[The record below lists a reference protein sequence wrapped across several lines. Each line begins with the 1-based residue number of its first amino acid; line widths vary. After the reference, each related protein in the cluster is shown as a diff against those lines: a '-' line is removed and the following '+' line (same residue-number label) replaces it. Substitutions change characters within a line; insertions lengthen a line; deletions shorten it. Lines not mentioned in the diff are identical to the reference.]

1 MRFVTIKDLRS
12 KTAAIRK
19 DLSAD
24 EEIVV
29 TANGR
34 PIALLTA
41 VAGDNLEE
49 ELLAH
54 RRARARAALD
64 RTRALSRRGRDVR
77 NANAGGGGGRGGGAQ
92 GARLGRR

>member
-12 KTAAIRK
+12 RTAAIRK
-19 DLSAD
+19 DLAAD

-41 VAGDNLEE
+41 VDGDNLEQ

-54 RRARARAALD
+54 RRSRARAALD
-64 RTRALSRRGRDVR
+64 RTRNQAS
-77 NANAGGGGGRGGGAQ
+77 AAGTSDMPMSKVEEVVAT
-92 GARLGRR
+92 ARKGVERK

>member
-1 MRFVTIKDLRS
+1 MKFVTIKDLRS
-12 KTAAIRK
+12 RTAAIRK
-19 DLSAD
+19 DLAAD

-41 VAGDNLEE
+41 VEGDNLEQ
-49 ELLAH
+49 ELLTH

-64 RTRALSRRGRDVR
+64 RTRAQAVAAGTSSTPMRKVEAAVAAARKGRK
-77 NANAGGGGGRGGGAQ
+77 
-92 GARLGRR
+92 ART